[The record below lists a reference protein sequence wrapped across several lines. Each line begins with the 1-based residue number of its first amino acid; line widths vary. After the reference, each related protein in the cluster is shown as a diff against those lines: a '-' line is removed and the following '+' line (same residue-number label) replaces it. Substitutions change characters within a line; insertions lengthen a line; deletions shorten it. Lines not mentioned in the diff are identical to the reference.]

1 MMYNVICQYG
11 AMMGCGYDTLGL
23 GIGYFGHGTAFVF
36 CFSGSIRCHIAMS
49 RNYFTLLSHACY

>member
-23 GIGYFGHGTAFVF
+23 GIGYFGHSTALVF

-49 RNYFTLLSHACY
+49 RNYFTL